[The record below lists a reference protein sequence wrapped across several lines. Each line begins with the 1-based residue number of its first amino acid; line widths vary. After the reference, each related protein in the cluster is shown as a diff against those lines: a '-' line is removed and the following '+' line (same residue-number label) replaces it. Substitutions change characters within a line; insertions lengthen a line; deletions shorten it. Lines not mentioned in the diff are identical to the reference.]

1 MKKIFTTRISLQS
14 ANPKYSYPIIRL
26 PRDLRGLAGETA
38 SVYQTELDGVS
49 GFFVVPKVDKLDKF
63 VERRESEKSPI
74 LASAPQKTAKKER
87 PSRDLNPSR
96 SLDRAP

>member
-14 ANPKYSYPIIRL
+14 SNPKYSYPIIRL

-38 SVYQTELDGVS
+38 SVYQTEVDGVS
-49 GFFVVPKVDKLDKF
+49 GFFVVPKVDKF
-63 VERRESEKSPI
+63 VEKKESAENPI
-74 LASAPQKTAKKER
+74 VNSIGQIDAKKER